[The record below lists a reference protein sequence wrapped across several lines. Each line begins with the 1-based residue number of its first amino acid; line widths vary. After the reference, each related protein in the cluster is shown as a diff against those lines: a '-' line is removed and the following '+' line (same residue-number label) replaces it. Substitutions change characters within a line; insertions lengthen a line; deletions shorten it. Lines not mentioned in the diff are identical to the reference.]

1 MAKRQI
7 LLVDADPKSVRV
19 LEVSLRKA
27 GFSVTTA
34 ADGLD
39 ALSKLELSAPDLVI
53 SDTKLPSLDG
63 YALVRKLKERP
74 EWASLPVLFLASQRS
89 IEDKIRGLELG
100 VEDYLTKPIFVRE
113 LITRI
118 QLVFARRT
126 QEGIATKQ
134 TATGRTRF
142 AGALADMGVV
152 DLLQTFEV
160 SRKSGIAH
168 LYNDE
173 TSAHAKIWFRDGKV
187 VDAALWPEGVAE
199 GAADAP
205 GVSATTT
212 GQLIGEE
219 AIYRTFVWSEGRFEV
234 EFCRV
239 EVDDVIEASTQGVL
253 MEGMRRLDEW
263 QRLLEVLPPLESVFE
278 IHSEELLARLSEI
291 PDELNGILRL
301 FDGRRTL
308 MQVVDA
314 SPFEDLSTLS
324 TISKLYFEGLLL
336 ERSAEAQVEDVVPSA
351 EPVHAL
357 AVPGRVNRDSIVP
370 LGDHEGGER
379 GSHPGLGEPRPAEAG
394 VVSVPPPAEP
404 PHTAPPAAE
413 SSPSAPAPPVAL
425 EPEAPVA
432 AGASSALQSAAPT
445 ALDAASAAVDA
456 PSSPEEPEAP
466 ADEHDRLEAAFHES
480 EPQHHDDEAELDE
493 EAAFGEEERRLE
505 DRRRRNVR
513 VVSALVA
520 VAAVVGVIALTRSK
534 GGPTVPV
541 DLSSRPTTLLGPIG
555 AEPPKLGPG
564 DRSQPPTPS
573 AEPSAAPSVEP
584 SAAPS
589 AEPATSETAA
599 PSASAPEPSAS
610 APSAPSST
618 AAGAQPPPVAG
629 TPAGGTPV
637 GDDGSEPLPT
647 RIMKALEAGQTARAV
662 GLARQ
667 LTAQS
672 PGSANAWYLLGA
684 AQQAAGLGGAPA
696 FRRCAEL
703 APEDSNLGGECR
715 SLSGQ

>member
-53 SDTKLPSLDG
+53 ADTKLPSLDG

-234 EFCRV
+234 EFCKV

-336 ERSAEAQVEDVVPSA
+336 ERSAEAHVEDVVPSA
-351 EPVHAL
+351 EPVHAV
-357 AVPGRVNRDSIVP
+357 ATPGRINRDSIVP
-370 LGDHEGGER
+370 LGDHEGAER
-379 GSHPGLGEPRPAEAG
+379 GSQPGLGEPRAADAG
-394 VVSVPPPAEP
+394 VVSMPPPAETAP
-404 PHTAPPAAE
+404 VESQPTAPP
-413 SSPSAPAPPVAL
+413 PL
-425 EPEAPVA
+425 
-432 AGASSALQSAAPT
+432 APT
-445 ALDAASAAVDA
+445 APQPSEPEPAVAPEASTAAGLGASFGEA
-456 PSSPEEPEAP
+456 PDTHEEPQEP
-466 ADEHDRLEAAFHES
+466 ADDHDRLEAAFHEG
-480 EPQHHDDEAELDE
+480 EPRHDDDETELDE
-493 EAAFGEEERRLE
+493 DAAFAEEERRLE

-513 VVSALVA
+513 VVSLLVA
-520 VAAVVGVIALTRSK
+520 VAAVVGVIALTRPQ

-541 DLSSRPTTLLGPIG
+541 DMSSRPTTPLGPIG
-555 AEPPKLGPG
+555 AEPPKLGPS
-564 DRSQPPTPS
+564 DRSDPPAPS
-573 AEPSAAPSVEP
+573 AEPSAAPSADP
-584 SAAPS
+584 SQAPS
-589 AEPATSETAA
+589 AEPVASGSAV

-610 APSAPSST
+610 APGAPSST
-618 AAGAQPPPVAG
+618 AAGAQPPPAG
-629 TPAGGTPV
+629 AAPAGGTPV
-637 GDDGSEPLPT
+637 GDDSSEPLPT
-647 RIMKALEAGQTARAV
+647 RIMKALEAGQSARAV